1 MVSFLKLYNDIG
13 SRDVPCIANEAP
25 DLLLSL
31 LTPYGTPSPPG
42 TFCHLV
48 AKYAPRYRLA
58 FTLLN
63 EDAAAGRAVVG
74 WDVAGMISRRSFI
87 NSLHS
92 EMN

>member
-1 MVSFLKLYNDIG
+1 M
-13 SRDVPCIANEAP
+13 
-25 DLLLSL
+25 LLSL
-31 LTPYGTPSPPG
+31 LTPYGTASPPG
-42 TFCHLV
+42 TFRHLV

-74 WDVAGMISRRSFI
+74 WDVADMISRQSFI

-92 EMN
+92 ESADFLRQGGFLLF